1 MRLIFGKCLLFFLIP
16 RIVRKSE
23 KFCGGVIAGF
33 TEVEGTSYKRATRH
47 VTKYCTPSKKRGNFS
62 RHMPRFPGDVLLSAQ
77 FVLLRLR
84 RDGCVFLLRRRRLH
98 HLGLRPMRVQ
108 AGGGLGAAGKDR
120 D

>member
-1 MRLIFGKCLLFFLIP
+1 MSPSTPVFELLLI
-16 RIVRKSE
+16 
-23 KFCGGVIAGF
+23 A
-33 TEVEGTSYKRATRH
+33 
-47 VTKYCTPSKKRGNFS
+47 KKRGNFS